1 MEITL
6 FSKKR
11 MTKEGKVFYNFL
23 ATLTKKDGS
32 QLLATVKFRDEAGT
46 PKPENCPM
54 NILVDK
60 NNCNLAIRKFTRQ
73 ITDPENGEI
82 SSEEGQSY
90 TLWVSSWIPGDPYV
104 DHSMDDF
111 E

>member
-11 MTKEGKVFYNFL
+11 TTKEGKIFYNFL
-23 ATLTKKDGS
+23 STLTKKDGT
-32 QLLATVKFRDEAGT
+32 QLVCTVKFRDEAGT

-60 NNCNLAIRKFTRQ
+60 SNCNLSTRKFTRQ
-73 ITDPENGEI
+73 VTDPETGEL
-82 SSEEGQSY
+82 SSEKGESY
-90 TLWVSSWIPGDPYV
+90 TLWVSSWLPGGPYV

>member
-11 MTKEGKVFYNFL
+11 TTREGKVFYNYL
-23 ATLTKKDGS
+23 STLTKKDGT
-32 QLLATVKFRDEAGT
+32 QVLCTVKFRDDCGM
-46 PKPENCPM
+46 PKPEQCPM

-60 NNCNLAIRKFTRQ
+60 DHCNLSVKKFTRQ
-73 ITDPENGEI
+73 VTDPESGEI
-82 SSEEGQSY
+82 TQEEGMSN
-90 TLWVSSWIPGDPYV
+90 TLWISMWLPGGPYV

-111 E
+111 M

>member
-11 MTKEGKVFYNFL
+11 MTKEGIAFYNFL
-23 ATLTKKDGS
+23 SILTKKDGS
-32 QLLATVKFRDEAGT
+32 QLVCTVKFRDEAGR

-54 NILVDK
+54 NILIDK
-60 NNCNLAIRKFTRQ
+60 SNCNLSTRKFTRQ
-73 ITDPENGEI
+73 VTDPETGEL
-82 SSEEGQSY
+82 SSEQGESY
-90 TLWVSSWIPGDPYV
+90 TLWVSSWLPGGPYV